1 VPSAVVASGL
11 TVARGRTPALRDV
24 DLTIEAGTI
33 TALVGPNG
41 SGKSTFLHAVSGLVA
56 PERGELAVLGLSP
69 RDARPRV
76 AYVLQRT
83 RLSAVLPI
91 SVREVVAMGSWMREE
106 SRAERRAAVD
116 DALARLGL
124 GDLADRQLVE
134 LSGGQRQRALVAQG
148 LVQRADLL
156 LLDEPLA
163 GLDLPAAGAIAAVLV
178 EERRR
183 GATVVLATH
192 DLAEAEQADAVV
204 LLSGR
209 VVAAGPPEDVIT
221 PEHLAAAYGVRSLAS
236 GAVVLDDPGH
246 HHWPEHGEATA
257 G

>member
-1 VPSAVVASGL
+1 VPSAVVAKGL
-11 TVARGRTPALRDV
+11 TVARGRTLALRDV
-24 DLTIEAGTI
+24 DVTIEAGTI

-41 SGKSTFLHAVSGLVA
+41 SGKSTFLHAVSGLVV
-56 PERGELAVLGLSP
+56 PERGELAVLGLPP
-69 RDARPRV
+69 REARPRV

-83 RLSAVLPI
+83 RLNGVLPI
-91 SVREVVAMGSWMREE
+91 SVREVVAMGSWLRKEG
-106 SRAERRAAVD
+106 RAERRAAVD
-116 DALARLGL
+116 GALAQLGL
-124 GDLADRQLVE
+124 GSLADRQLVE
-134 LSGGQRQRALVAQG
+134 LSGGQRQRVLVAQG
-148 LVQRADLL
+148 LVQQADLL

-163 GLDLPAAGAIAAVLV
+163 GLDLPSADTIASVLV

-183 GATVVLATH
+183 GATVVFATH

-209 VVAAGPPEDVIT
+209 LVAAGPPDTVIT

-246 HHWPEHGEATA
+246 HHWTDHGEASA